1 MEEVLVEEWSKFF
14 QAAGLS
20 KTDQVKY
27 TKAFTDNDVEM
38 QSFCEMVSQH
48 TESGIHF
55 MKSLGVQPA
64 GHQIKISMKAQKYR
78 NIPQGCSRVKIEQI
92 GITPTRQS
100 NIKLELNEII
110 EFTPSSNKKSTG
122 KNPLTIDSLYNS
134 LGHQYPSTPSSSG
147 CSTLEPP
154 GHLQPQVHLRFQ
166 DVSGPSNSPSVN
178 VNSAKQSNNNSKIDK
193 FETSQKRLGTTKYKF
208 KGKELYADSDLE
220 GNTSTKSSTTMGID
234 KGKLDPVVL
243 FVSKLPDGDK
253 QTNKSKLQEVFPA
266 AVHVRTSRSR
276 AKTFAVVHFSSPAD
290 AEAAFVS
297 AQGIMIDNHKI
308 IVRFA
313 KKDKWRINGDN
324 EKKDDQ
330 STMKSL
336 LAEPLNKKLPARMVK
351 SNKRKRLDTSEDC
364 NLFHGNN
371 KNVDNSLLK
380 SAFEKLDIIKDKKK
394 KTILRKKEDA
404 PEDCKLFV
412 HGIKTEIDD
421 SVLLTA
427 FEKFGMVTDFFNPG
441 RGFAFVT
448 FSTPDEARAAREAML
463 HTEVAGCYVAVKT
476 YIPRNCKILVNNVS
490 KVTSFTDL
498 WDHFALHGAVTDA
511 FNSGEGFATV
521 TFRSAEDAEKA
532 MMAVDGKDICG
543 RQVQCILAKNE
554 GRFGAKKIHLG

>member
-166 DVSGPSNSPSVN
+166 DVSGPGNSPT
-178 VNSAKQSNNNSKIDK
+178 VNSAEHSNNNSKIDK

-208 KGKELYADSDLE
+208 KGKEHDVDSDL
-220 GNTSTKSSTTMGID
+220 
-234 KGKLDPVVL
+234 VVL
-243 FVSKLPDGDK
+243 IVSKLPEGDK
-253 QTNKSKLQEVFPA
+253 QAIKSKLQEAFPA
-266 AVHVRTSRSR
+266 AVHVRTCRSR
-276 AKTFAVVHFSSPAD
+276 AKTFAFVHFSSPTD

-313 KKDKWRINGDN
+313 NKDKAFRDGDN

-336 LAEPLNKKLPARMVK
+336 LAETLNKKLPAGMVS
-351 SNKRKRLDTSEDC
+351 SNKGKRLEATEDC
-364 NLFHGNN
+364 KLFVHGSN

-380 SAFEKLDIIKDKKK
+380 TAFEKLDIIKDKKQK
-394 KTILRKKEDA
+394 VIQRKKEEEDA